1 MHQHLA
7 FNEDF
12 FDSVISEQF
21 VEKQFFK
28 SIQLAGTL
36 PLSKPGFFRLFS
48 ELNFEHGAVSSLSDL
63 SALSEVGA
71 LKTLGERKEFLRLR
85 SDVILRLDRSLQ
97 SSHVLLRHYQRAA

>member
-1 MHQHLA
+1 MIQMHQHLA
-7 FNEDF
+7 FNENL

-97 SSHVLLRHYQRAA
+97 SSHVL